1 MGSPAQKTFLLSSSV
16 QMPILLAPT
25 FLLNIFASA
34 LGAAPQ
40 RQHTPSSA
48 ATCCHHM
55 LSPLWHFLSL
65 AGLHQQ
71 FLAPGGLHQGN
82 WRVDWGKNAFSFFTE
97 GNTWLSVDHRSASS
111 LSLLRCW
118 SMLLWTMHLAQM
130 PRYSDSFSSS
140 KSFCDFQ
147 RLAKRKQKKQ
157 VELDKCA
164 FDPEH
169 MEEPHN
175 GGSFPMVRSALLI
188 IFFYLSAAFR
198 RLQKVWDP
206 GNRNYPLQKYLCLL
220 FSHLPAIFLR
230 NAKDDWSVW
239 RHFPVRRCFISAFMG
254 CQAVWTNT
262 VASWGQKGPKRNTY
276 YPSNPKIYKYKYKGA
291 EPFSSSNLKERI
303 GCGWK
308 ESNKTWRHF
317 WRLHAF
323 IISQVQ

>member
-1 MGSPAQKTFLLSSSV
+1 MGSPAQKTFLLSSSSV

-175 GGSFPMVRSALLI
+175 GGSFPMVRSFSFTCRLLLEGCKKYETLEI
-188 IFFYLSAAFR
+188 GITLCKSICVCFSLTCPQYFSAMQKTIDPCGGIFPWEDVSSPPSWDAKLFEQTLS
-198 RLQKVWDP
+198 
-206 GNRNYPLQKYLCLL
+206 PLG
-220 FSHLPAIFLR
+220 
-230 NAKDDWSVW
+230 AKKD
-239 RHFPVRRCFISAFMG
+239 
-254 CQAVWTNT
+254 
-262 VASWGQKGPKRNTY
+262 
-276 YPSNPKIYKYKYKGA
+276 
-291 EPFSSSNLKERI
+291 
-303 GCGWK
+303 
-308 ESNKTWRHF
+308 
-317 WRLHAF
+317 
-323 IISQVQ
+323 

>member
-1 MGSPAQKTFLLSSSV
+1 MVGWSQVCIFFVFAALLEYALVNYASRSDAQVFWFFFFFKV
-16 QMPILLAPT
+16 ILW
-25 FLLNIFASA
+25 F
-34 LGAAPQ
+34 
-40 RQHTPSSA
+40 SA
-48 ATCCHHM
+48 AGQTEAEETG
-55 LSPLWHFLSL
+55 W
-65 AGLHQQ
+65 AGQMRVW
-71 FLAPGGLHQGN
+71 PGTHGGTTQRGI
-82 WRVDWGKNAFSFFTE
+82 FSYGE
-97 GNTWLSVDHRSASS
+97 
-111 LSLLRCW
+111 
-118 SMLLWTMHLAQM
+118 
-130 PRYSDSFSSS
+130 
-140 KSFCDFQ
+140 
-147 RLAKRKQKKQ
+147 
-157 VELDKCA
+157 
-164 FDPEH
+164 
-169 MEEPHN
+169 
-175 GGSFPMVRSALLI
+175 I

-262 VASWGQKGPKRNTY
+262 VASWGQKGLKRNTY
-276 YPSNPKIYKYKYKGA
+276 YLSNPKIYKYKYKRA

-308 ESNKTWRHF
+308 ESNKTWRYF